1 MSLPGLDF
9 DDWSK
14 QNCPEDPSK
23 SADISEEVK
32 TRAEVR
38 CVAKY
43 YEEYVKIKKLEK
55 YFKNDTIVF
64 KLEAKRKEKNC
75 NSELENARWIVHR

>member
-9 DDWSK
+9 DEWYKENYSEESS
-14 QNCPEDPSK
+14 N

-55 YFKNDTIVF
+55 YFRNDSIVF